1 MAISDEYKGFI
12 QDILAEFGPVRVRSM
27 FGGAGVFLD
36 DVMFAIVASEA
47 LFLKVD
53 DENRSNFEKEGMRP
67 FSYRGKNRQTEMS
80 YYELPER
87 LYDDR
92 DELAEWA
99 RQAYSAALKSK
110 QRKRRSKN

>member
-36 DVMFAIVASEA
+36 DVMFAIVAREA
-47 LFLKVD
+47 LFFKVD
-53 DENRSNFEKEGMRP
+53 DENRSDFENEGMRP

-87 LYDDR
+87 LYDDQG
-92 DELAEWA
+92 ELAEWA

-110 QRKRRSKN
+110 QRKRRSEN

>member
-1 MAISDEYKGFI
+1 MAISDEYKVFV

-27 FGGAGVFLD
+27 FGGGGVFLD

-47 LFLKVD
+47 LFLKVN
-53 DENRSNFEKEGMRP
+53 DENRGDFESEGMRP
-67 FSYRGKNRQTEMS
+67 FTYRGKNRQTEMS

-99 RQAYSAALKSK
+99 RRAYSAALKTSK
-110 QRKRRSKN
+110 RKRRSKK